1 MPKQNKRKKRKPK
14 EKKNFKKYKNKAKIK
29 NNLKNIKLDENP
41 IKKNLT
47 EEDKIIFYEFSKQ
60 NLNTSSDEEDNEKD
74 EINDEDLIKYGE
86 ENLGTFNKVV
96 NDKKQNNNGQSLKEI
111 NNKNNNSL
119 FKKEPVNK
127 NIISPIGEINGKL
140 VEFHTSFIIYEGFKY
155 NITTRLVDIK
165 KQYRNNKNYKIYSC
179 QNRRKDEPIRKGQG
193 NFCKAQILLDL
204 SKTTTENL
212 LINRNYRIL
221 SLHSSECIELNFNNI
236 PMIKTDN
243 EEKESFNNEIYHYLD
258 KINFFN
264 KK

>member
-96 NDKKQNNNGQSLKEI
+96 NDKKQNNNGQSLKEV
-111 NNKNNNSL
+111 NNKNNNLL
-119 FKKEPVNK
+119 FKKESSNK
-127 NIISPIGEINGKL
+127 NIIFP
-140 VEFHTSFIIYEGFKY
+140 
-155 NITTRLVDIK
+155 
-165 KQYRNNKNYKIYSC
+165 YRNK
-179 QNRRKDEPIRKGQG
+179 
-193 NFCKAQILLDL
+193 
-204 SKTTTENL
+204 
-212 LINRNYRIL
+212 
-221 SLHSSECIELNFNNI
+221 
-236 PMIKTDN
+236 
-243 EEKESFNNEIYHYLD
+243 
-258 KINFFN
+258 
-264 KK
+264 

>member
-96 NDKKQNNNGQSLKEI
+96 NDKK
-111 NNKNNNSL
+111 NKNNNL
-119 FKKEPVNK
+119 
-127 NIISPIGEINGKL
+127 
-140 VEFHTSFIIYEGFKY
+140 
-155 NITTRLVDIK
+155 
-165 KQYRNNKNYKIYSC
+165 
-179 QNRRKDEPIRKGQG
+179 
-193 NFCKAQILLDL
+193 
-204 SKTTTENL
+204 
-212 LINRNYRIL
+212 
-221 SLHSSECIELNFNNI
+221 
-236 PMIKTDN
+236 
-243 EEKESFNNEIYHYLD
+243 
-258 KINFFN
+258 
-264 KK
+264 